1 MPKQQLSKLW
11 PSIVAGLVWG
21 VTYFAVR
28 EVLDTVELD
37 RTAKIVIAL
46 IPAIPFGAFL
56 WFFVRGLGR
65 LDEMEQRIQ
74 MEALAIAFPLSI
86 FFIMVLGLLQ
96 LVVVLPERD
105 WGFRHIW
112 IFLIPF
118 YSFGLAIAMRR
129 YK

>member
-28 EVLDTVELD
+28 TVLDTVELD
-37 RTAKIVIAL
+37 RTAKIVVAL

-56 WFFVRGLGR
+56 WFFVRGISR
-65 LDEMEQRIQ
+65 LDEMERRIQ
-74 MEALAIAFPLSI
+74 MEALAIGFPLSV

-96 LVVVLPERD
+96 LVVVLPEKD

-112 IFLIPF
+112 MFLLFF
-118 YSFGLAIAMRR
+118 YSIGIAIAMRR